1 VVRPGPPKVIV
12 AGVTVISD
20 REGDTLQLASGSNRL
35 ASTSAL
41 REKRSSINDSLLFL
55 MILHLPLY
63 SWPTKKFT
71 GIRNQKSQ

>member
-1 VVRPGPPKVIV
+1 MN
-12 AGVTVISD
+12 D
-20 REGDTLQLASGSNRL
+20 REGDTLQLASGSKRP

-41 REKRSSINDSLLFL
+41 REKRSSIEDSLLFL

-71 GIRNQKSQ
+71 GKQNQKSQ